1 MILLTNAEH
10 LNPGAIHSHDPSS
23 CCSRTEE
30 AGGRTCRRCTGPSPK
45 EAALD
50 FLHQMQAG
58 KLDRDKLGEE
68 FGLFL
73 TDERVKA
80 AARG

>member
-1 MILLTNAEH
+1 M
-10 LNPGAIHSHDPSS
+10 PKVS
-23 CCSRTEE
+23 
-30 AGGRTCRRCTGPSPK
+30 GPTPK

-68 FGLFL
+68 FGLFV
-73 TDERVKA
+73 TDLRLQDGGTQAE
-80 AARG
+80 GPG